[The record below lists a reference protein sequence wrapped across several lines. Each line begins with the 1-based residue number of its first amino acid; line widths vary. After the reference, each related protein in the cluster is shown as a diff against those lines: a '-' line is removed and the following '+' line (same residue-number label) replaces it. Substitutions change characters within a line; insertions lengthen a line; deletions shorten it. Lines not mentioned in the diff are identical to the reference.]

1 MSAVSARV
9 LDEAIA
15 WQLSLGSGESG
26 ERERHEFERWLAAS
40 AEHRLVWQQLGEL
53 EQQLAPAATPLLRRT
68 LQRSDSD
75 LRRRRRRLAGTSLSL
90 LLAGG
95 LWLGLLAQQRPLDD
109 YLADEWTAA
118 GEQRELQLADRSRVR
133 LNSRSAVDVDYSAS
147 QRRLFLHSG
156 EILVETA
163 HGDSRP
169 FYVDTPQGRLQ
180 ALGTRFLVRREGEAT
195 RLIVLQSAVA
205 AQPQVGGE
213 RLVVDAGHQR
223 LMQRD
228 GLGADSPASLTADAW
243 SRGMLVADRMPLGEL
258 VARLG
263 EYRHGHLGVDKRLA
277 DLPISGSFP
286 LHDSELALAALPASL
301 PVRIERHSDWWLTV
315 VPATP

>member
-1 MSAVSARV
+1 MSAVSARA

-15 WQLSLGSGESG
+15 WQLSLGSGEAG
-26 ERERHEFERWLAAS
+26 EREHREFERWLAAN

-53 EQQLAPAATPLLRRT
+53 EQQLSPAATPLLRRT
-68 LQRSDSD
+68 LQRSDSE

-95 LWLGLLAQQRPLDD
+95 LGLGLLDQRRPLDD

-118 GEQRELQLADRSRVR
+118 GEQRELQLADHSRVR
-133 LNSRSAVDVDYSAS
+133 LNSRSAVDVDYSAT
-147 QRRLFLHSG
+147 QRRLFLRSG

-169 FYVDTPQGRLQ
+169 FFVDTPQGRLQ

-205 AQPQVGGE
+205 AQPQVGE
-213 RLVVDAGHQR
+213 RQVVDAGHQR

-228 GLGADSPASLTADAW
+228 GLGADSPAALTADAW

-258 VARLG
+258 VDRIG
-263 EYRHGHLGVDKRLA
+263 EYRHGYLGVDERLA
-277 DLPISGSFP
+277 ALPISGSFP

-301 PVRIERHSDWWLTV
+301 PVRIKRHSDWWLKV
-315 VPATP
+315 VPASP